1 MLRCGATVSVM
12 KTAAPLFSFHFSGLH
27 NICTC
32 NTVFHDTHCLLAVF
46 RCHTPAQFRADCL
59 YLAGLAEHTIS
70 KYYVREILVE
80 V

>member
-1 MLRCGATVSVM
+1 MLRCEATVSVM

-32 NTVFHDTHCLLAVF
+32 NTVFHDTHCLHCVHSHA
-46 RCHTPAQFRADCL
+46 PAQFRADCL